1 MPNLHVITVA
11 SPSSIPPGSVIGV
24 DTENDT
30 PVVIAYAGRPP
41 LAGAEVVVVNDTP
54 PGGEGGD
61 GGLALSNHIGD
72 NTPHPVYDDMPSLT
86 LLFNNG
92 LV

>member
-1 MPNLHVITVA
+1 VVAGFQVITVA
-11 SPSSIPPGSVIGV
+11 SPASIPPGSVIGT

-30 PVVIAYAGRPP
+30 PVVIAYAGKPP
-41 LAGAEVVVVNDTP
+41 LTGAEVVSLADALP
-54 PGGEGGD
+54 DEGGD
-61 GGLALSNHIGD
+61 GGLALTNHISD
-72 NTPHPVYDDMPSLT
+72 NTPHPAYDDMPSLT